1 MSCLTLPEE
10 DSWRPTPGLLQ
21 ALLCI
26 PFPLA
31 DYYALYLFT
40 IGHSQGSNYT
50 LGPVSLLDNHQVP
63 THSVTKKRQYSQ
75 VFKKIRSMP
84 KFALFRTLI
93 LKSGLQIKSRI
104 IDTWNV
110 IFIHP

>member
-1 MSCLTLPEE
+1 MSCLTLLEE
-10 DSWRPTPGLLQ
+10 DSWRPTTGLLQ
-21 ALLCI
+21 ALLYI

-31 DYYALYLFT
+31 DYALYLFT
-40 IGHSQGSNYT
+40 IIGHSQGSNYT

-84 KFALFRTLI
+84 NFALFRTLI

-104 IDTWNV
+104 IHTWNV